1 MLFIV
6 HCLDRMDARTKRS
19 EHYEAHRAYISTAP
33 LKRIAVIMNGPL
45 VHENNDSAGSLF
57 LMEAPDLATVKA
69 FVAGDPFSTND
80 VFETV
85 NIHSYLR
92 RAP

>member
-6 HCLDRMDARTKRS
+6 HCLDRKDARAKRS
-19 EHYEAHRAYISTAP
+19 EHYEAHRTYINTAP

-45 VHENNDSAGSLF
+45 VHENNDTAGSLF
-57 LMEAPDLATVKA
+57 LMEGPDLATVKA

-80 VFETV
+80 LFETV